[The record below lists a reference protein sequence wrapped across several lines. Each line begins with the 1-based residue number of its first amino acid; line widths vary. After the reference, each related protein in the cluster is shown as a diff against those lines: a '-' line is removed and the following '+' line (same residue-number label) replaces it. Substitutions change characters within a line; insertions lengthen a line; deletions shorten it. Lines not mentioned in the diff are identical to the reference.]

1 MTKRGVVEQFNY
13 PADAVWAYAVAAY
26 RINGGYSKS
35 SAWDYD
41 SEGRLIQTQ
50 TPNREMVLAMLTASS
65 VPNSEYL
72 AAGREYRAYWQSQL
86 LRLLDNSVNDYIK
99 SVVTVAEK
107 DIIETAL
114 DLSIVVSCIASTDK
128 SKKQQML
135 NERKLETNSGWRY
148 SVGSKVEFRNNIQVI
163 RCQYLDKVGA
173 YIVESIIDGDLY
185 SWWSKQDIAV
195 QTYKSL
201 QARVKKTDVDY
212 ATKVPVTHL
221 NYVKVN

>member
-1 MTKRGVVEQFNY
+1 MTKHVVEQFNY

-35 SAWDYD
+35 STWDYD
-41 SEGRLIQTQ
+41 NEGRLIQTQ
-50 TPNREMVLAMLTASS
+50 TPNREMVLAMLTDSTT
-65 VPNSEYL
+65 PNSEYL
-72 AAGREYRAYWQSQL
+72 TAGREYREYWQSQL
-86 LRLLDNSVNDYIK
+86 LRLLDDGVNDYIK
-99 SVVTVAEK
+99 SVVAVAEK

-114 DLSIVVSCIASTDK
+114 DLTVVVSCIASTDRA
-128 SKKQQML
+128 KKQQML
-135 NERKLETNSGWRY
+135 NDRKLGTNSRWRY
-148 SVGSKVEFRNNIQVI
+148 SVGSKVEFRNDIQVI

-185 SWWSKQDIAV
+185 SWWSKHDVAV
-195 QTYKSL
+195 QNYKSL

>member
-35 SAWDYD
+35 STWDYD
-41 SEGRLIQTQ
+41 NEGRLIQTQ
-50 TPNREMVLAMLTASS
+50 TPNREMVLAMLTASTT
-65 VPNSEYL
+65 PNSEYL
-72 AAGREYRAYWQSQL
+72 AAGREYREYWQSQL
-86 LRLLDNSVNDYIK
+86 LRLLDDGVNDYIK
-99 SVVTVAEK
+99 SVVAVAEK
-107 DIIETAL
+107 DTIETAL
-114 DLSIVVSCIASTDK
+114 DLTVVVSCIASTDRA
-128 SKKQQML
+128 KKQQML
-135 NERKLETNSGWRY
+135 NDRKLETNSRWRY
-148 SVGSKVEFRNNIQVI
+148 TVGSKVEFRNDIQVI

-195 QTYKSL
+195 QTYNSL

-212 ATKVPVTHL
+212 VTKVPVTHL